1 MAQATIFNDEG
12 LYARNQEMGYSLME
26 KQILI
31 GIFMVLQV
39 LAYFLCL
46 LSWLATFL
54 TGRSFRY
61 FKVSKNVVIDIV
73 IETIRNFT
81 ANMRHKSL
89 CPPKYQFI

>member
-1 MAQATIFNDEG
+1 MALYLQNIKRRMITRRNFHGIYRAFNSDRYF
-12 LYARNQEMGYSLME
+12 YAFTGFG
-26 KQILI
+26 IL
-31 GIFMVLQV
+31 FMLVIMV
-39 LAYFLCL
+39 DI
-46 LSWLATFL
+46 FL

>member
-1 MAQATIFNDEG
+1 
-12 LYARNQEMGYSLME
+12 ME
-26 KQILI
+26 KPILI

-46 LSWLATFL
+46 LWWLTTFL
-54 TGRSFRY
+54 TGQLFRY
-61 FKVSKNVVIDIV
+61 LKVSKNVVIDIV